1 VFAGAVYCCRNV
13 QVKVGGVG
21 HDASKVRVYG
31 DGVKPTG
38 VLASLPV
45 SFTVDTSQAGV
56 ADVDILIEVR
66 PPSLSPRRCTSTMWL
81 AVAASDIHDV
91 RHTPLSPRRT

>member
-1 VFAGAVYCCRNV
+1 MDRWYGSWGVVQKYAVGGV
-13 QVKVGGVG
+13 QVQAGGVG

-56 ADVDILIEVR
+56 ADVDILIEV
-66 PPSLSPRRCTSTMWL
+66 C
-81 AVAASDIHDV
+81 HFY
-91 RHTPLSPRRT
+91 RTHEP